1 METYRDARFTLSF
14 KLSRK
19 STHPLPHTCVHTQ
32 ARESMGTRVV
42 SGELRG
48 SPHTPPGLGRER
60 KSSAPSTG
68 LYQGLGGQEG
78 SSYLGGRP
86 CRLGA
91 QVRPGSLDPTPAGSV
106 SPLPSPSMVTVGVR
120 PL

>member
-42 SGELRG
+42 SGEFRG

-78 SSYLGGRP
+78 SSYLCGWPR
-86 CRLGA
+86 RLGA
-91 QVRPGSLDPTPAGSV
+91 QLRPGSLDPTPAGSV
-106 SPLPSPSMVTVGVR
+106 SPLLSPSMVTVGVR
-120 PL
+120 LL